1 MRKKII
7 TVAATLL
14 LLGLLS
20 MVEQLSVER
29 LTSEAMEKT
38 QEILFL
44 LARNEPE
51 QGLER
56 ARAMDAWWDEEA
68 PNAEMIINHAATDDV
83 LPEAYWR
90 SMGKAAATPEDEW
103 VRELDRPL
111 AVLLENFPL
120 LGGNRITPLLTGD
133 EAFPKMLDA
142 IREAAKAESNNEI
155 VGTPAQ
161 IADQLQH
168 VFESGACDGFI
179 VAPTYFPG
187 MIEQFCRSVVPE
199 LQRRGIFR
207 REYTGRTLRE
217 NLLAA

>member
-44 LARNEPE
+44 LAQNEPE

-56 ARAMDAWWDEEA
+56 ARALDAWWDEEA

-83 LPEAYWR
+83 RFTLSRLVAALE
-90 SMGKAAATPEDEW
+90 MGDRDGAFVYA
-103 VRELDRPL
+103 RELEGGIEH
-111 AVLLENFPL
+111 VLE
-120 LGGNRITPLLTGD
+120 R
-133 EAFPKMLDA
+133 
-142 IREAAKAESNNEI
+142 
-155 VGTPAQ
+155 Q
-161 IADQLQH
+161 
-168 VFESGACDGFI
+168 
-179 VAPTYFPG
+179 
-187 MIEQFCRSVVPE
+187 
-199 LQRRGIFR
+199 
-207 REYTGRTLRE
+207 TLSWQ
-217 NLLAA
+217 NLL

>member
-44 LARNEPE
+44 LAQNEPE
-51 QGLER
+51 QELER

-83 LPEAYWR
+83 RFTLSRLVAALE
-90 SMGKAAATPEDEW
+90 MGDRDDAFVYA
-103 VRELDRPL
+103 RELEGNIEH
-111 AVLLENFPL
+111 VLE
-120 LGGNRITPLLTGD
+120 R
-133 EAFPKMLDA
+133 
-142 IREAAKAESNNEI
+142 
-155 VGTPAQ
+155 Q
-161 IADQLQH
+161 
-168 VFESGACDGFI
+168 
-179 VAPTYFPG
+179 
-187 MIEQFCRSVVPE
+187 E
-199 LQRRGIFR
+199 LSWQ
-207 REYTGRTLRE
+207 
-217 NLLAA
+217 NLL

>member
-20 MVEQLSVER
+20 RVEQLSVER

-44 LARNEPE
+44 LAQNEPE

-83 LPEAYWR
+83 RFTLSRLVAALE
-90 SMGKAAATPEDEW
+90 MGDRDDAFVYAN
-103 VRELDRPL
+103 ELEGNIEH
-111 AVLLENFPL
+111 VLE
-120 LGGNRITPLLTGD
+120 R
-133 EAFPKMLDA
+133 
-142 IREAAKAESNNEI
+142 
-155 VGTPAQ
+155 Q
-161 IADQLQH
+161 
-168 VFESGACDGFI
+168 
-179 VAPTYFPG
+179 
-187 MIEQFCRSVVPE
+187 E
-199 LQRRGIFR
+199 LSWQ
-207 REYTGRTLRE
+207 
-217 NLLAA
+217 NLL

>member
-44 LARNEPE
+44 LAQNEPE

-68 PNAEMIINHAATDDV
+68 PNAEMIINHVATDDV
-83 LPEAYWR
+83 RFTLSRLIAALE
-90 SMGKAAATPEDEW
+90 MGDRDDAFVYTN
-103 VRELDRPL
+103 ELEGNIEH
-111 AVLLENFPL
+111 VLE
-120 LGGNRITPLLTGD
+120 R
-133 EAFPKMLDA
+133 
-142 IREAAKAESNNEI
+142 
-155 VGTPAQ
+155 Q
-161 IADQLQH
+161 
-168 VFESGACDGFI
+168 
-179 VAPTYFPG
+179 
-187 MIEQFCRSVVPE
+187 E
-199 LQRRGIFR
+199 LSWQ
-207 REYTGRTLRE
+207 
-217 NLLAA
+217 NLL

>member
-1 MRKKII
+1 MRKKMI

-44 LARNEPE
+44 LAQNEPE

-83 LPEAYWR
+83 RFTLSRLIAALE
-90 SMGKAAATPEDEW
+90 MGDRDDAFVYAN
-103 VRELDRPL
+103 ELEGNIEH
-111 AVLLENFPL
+111 VLERQELSA
-120 LGGNRITPLLTGD
+120 RI
-133 EAFPKMLDA
+133 
-142 IREAAKAESNNEI
+142 IRRARA
-155 VGTPAQ
+155 
-161 IADQLQH
+161 
-168 VFESGACDGFI
+168 
-179 VAPTYFPG
+179 
-187 MIEQFCRSVVPE
+187 
-199 LQRRGIFR
+199 
-207 REYTGRTLRE
+207 
-217 NLLAA
+217 

>member
-44 LARNEPE
+44 LAQNEPE

-68 PNAEMIINHAATDDV
+68 PNAEMIINHVATDDV
-83 LPEAYWR
+83 RFTLSRLIAALE
-90 SMGKAAATPEDEW
+90 MGDRDDAFVYA
-103 VRELDRPL
+103 RELEGNIEH
-111 AVLLENFPL
+111 VLE
-120 LGGNRITPLLTGD
+120 R
-133 EAFPKMLDA
+133 
-142 IREAAKAESNNEI
+142 
-155 VGTPAQ
+155 Q
-161 IADQLQH
+161 
-168 VFESGACDGFI
+168 
-179 VAPTYFPG
+179 
-187 MIEQFCRSVVPE
+187 E
-199 LQRRGIFR
+199 LSWQ
-207 REYTGRTLRE
+207 
-217 NLLAA
+217 NLL

>member
-44 LARNEPE
+44 LAQNEPE
-51 QGLER
+51 QGLKR

-83 LPEAYWR
+83 RFTLSRLIAALE
-90 SMGKAAATPEDEW
+90 MGDRDDAFVYAN
-103 VRELDRPL
+103 ELEGNIEH
-111 AVLLENFPL
+111 VLE
-120 LGGNRITPLLTGD
+120 R
-133 EAFPKMLDA
+133 
-142 IREAAKAESNNEI
+142 
-155 VGTPAQ
+155 Q
-161 IADQLQH
+161 
-168 VFESGACDGFI
+168 
-179 VAPTYFPG
+179 
-187 MIEQFCRSVVPE
+187 E
-199 LQRRGIFR
+199 LSWQ
-207 REYTGRTLRE
+207 
-217 NLLAA
+217 NLL

>member
-44 LARNEPE
+44 LAQNEPE

-83 LPEAYWR
+83 RFTLSRLIAARE
-90 SMGKAAATPEDEW
+90 MGDRDDAFVY
-103 VRELDRPL
+103 VRELEGNIEH
-111 AVLLENFPL
+111 VLE
-120 LGGNRITPLLTGD
+120 R
-133 EAFPKMLDA
+133 
-142 IREAAKAESNNEI
+142 
-155 VGTPAQ
+155 Q
-161 IADQLQH
+161 
-168 VFESGACDGFI
+168 
-179 VAPTYFPG
+179 
-187 MIEQFCRSVVPE
+187 E
-199 LQRRGIFR
+199 LSWQ
-207 REYTGRTLRE
+207 
-217 NLLAA
+217 NLL

>member
-20 MVEQLSVER
+20 MVEQFSVER

-51 QGLER
+51 RGLER

-83 LPEAYWR
+83 RFTLSRLIAALE
-90 SMGKAAATPEDEW
+90 MGDRDDAFVYAN
-103 VRELDRPL
+103 ELEGNIEH
-111 AVLLENFPL
+111 VLE
-120 LGGNRITPLLTGD
+120 R
-133 EAFPKMLDA
+133 
-142 IREAAKAESNNEI
+142 
-155 VGTPAQ
+155 Q
-161 IADQLQH
+161 
-168 VFESGACDGFI
+168 
-179 VAPTYFPG
+179 
-187 MIEQFCRSVVPE
+187 E
-199 LQRRGIFR
+199 LSWQ
-207 REYTGRTLRE
+207 
-217 NLLAA
+217 NLL

>member
-44 LARNEPE
+44 LAQNEPE

-83 LPEAYWR
+83 RFTLSRVVAALE
-90 SMGKAAATPEDEW
+90 MGDRDDAFVYAN
-103 VRELDRPL
+103 ELEGNIEH
-111 AVLLENFPL
+111 VLE
-120 LGGNRITPLLTGD
+120 R
-133 EAFPKMLDA
+133 
-142 IREAAKAESNNEI
+142 
-155 VGTPAQ
+155 Q
-161 IADQLQH
+161 
-168 VFESGACDGFI
+168 
-179 VAPTYFPG
+179 
-187 MIEQFCRSVVPE
+187 E
-199 LQRRGIFR
+199 LSWQ
-207 REYTGRTLRE
+207 
-217 NLLAA
+217 NLL

>member
-1 MRKKII
+1 MRKKMI

-44 LARNEPE
+44 LAQNEPE

-83 LPEAYWR
+83 RFTLSR
-90 SMGKAAATPEDEW
+90 LIAALEMEDRDDAF
-103 VRELDRPL
+103 VYANELEGNIEH
-111 AVLLENFPL
+111 VLE
-120 LGGNRITPLLTGD
+120 R
-133 EAFPKMLDA
+133 
-142 IREAAKAESNNEI
+142 
-155 VGTPAQ
+155 Q
-161 IADQLQH
+161 
-168 VFESGACDGFI
+168 
-179 VAPTYFPG
+179 
-187 MIEQFCRSVVPE
+187 E
-199 LQRRGIFR
+199 LSWQ
-207 REYTGRTLRE
+207 
-217 NLLAA
+217 NLL

>member
-1 MRKKII
+1 MRKKMI

-83 LPEAYWR
+83 RFTLSRLIAALE
-90 SMGKAAATPEDEW
+90 MGDRDDAFVYAN
-103 VRELDRPL
+103 ELEGNIEH
-111 AVLLENFPL
+111 VLE
-120 LGGNRITPLLTGD
+120 R
-133 EAFPKMLDA
+133 
-142 IREAAKAESNNEI
+142 
-155 VGTPAQ
+155 Q
-161 IADQLQH
+161 
-168 VFESGACDGFI
+168 
-179 VAPTYFPG
+179 
-187 MIEQFCRSVVPE
+187 E
-199 LQRRGIFR
+199 LSWQ
-207 REYTGRTLRE
+207 
-217 NLLAA
+217 NLL

>member
-44 LARNEPE
+44 LAQNEPE

-56 ARAMDAWWDEEA
+56 ARAMDAWWDEES

-83 LPEAYWR
+83 RFTLSRLIAALE
-90 SMGKAAATPEDEW
+90 MGDRDDAFVYA
-103 VRELDRPL
+103 RELEGNIEH
-111 AVLLENFPL
+111 VLE
-120 LGGNRITPLLTGD
+120 R
-133 EAFPKMLDA
+133 
-142 IREAAKAESNNEI
+142 
-155 VGTPAQ
+155 Q
-161 IADQLQH
+161 
-168 VFESGACDGFI
+168 
-179 VAPTYFPG
+179 
-187 MIEQFCRSVVPE
+187 E
-199 LQRRGIFR
+199 LSWQ
-207 REYTGRTLRE
+207 
-217 NLLAA
+217 NLL

>member
-44 LARNEPE
+44 LAQNEPE

-68 PNAEMIINHAATDDV
+68 PNAEMIINHVATDDV
-83 LPEAYWR
+83 RFTLSRLIAALE
-90 SMGKAAATPEDEW
+90 MGDRDDAFVYAN
-103 VRELDRPL
+103 ELEGNIEH
-111 AVLLENFPL
+111 VLE
-120 LGGNRITPLLTGD
+120 R
-133 EAFPKMLDA
+133 
-142 IREAAKAESNNEI
+142 
-155 VGTPAQ
+155 Q
-161 IADQLQH
+161 
-168 VFESGACDGFI
+168 
-179 VAPTYFPG
+179 
-187 MIEQFCRSVVPE
+187 E
-199 LQRRGIFR
+199 LSWQ
-207 REYTGRTLRE
+207 
-217 NLLAA
+217 NLL

>member
-44 LARNEPE
+44 LAQNEPE
-51 QGLER
+51 QELER

-83 LPEAYWR
+83 RFTLSRLVAALE
-90 SMGKAAATPEDEW
+90 MGDRDDAFVYA
-103 VRELDRPL
+103 RELEGNIEH
-111 AVLLENFPL
+111 VLE
-120 LGGNRITPLLTGD
+120 R
-133 EAFPKMLDA
+133 
-142 IREAAKAESNNEI
+142 
-155 VGTPAQ
+155 Q
-161 IADQLQH
+161 
-168 VFESGACDGFI
+168 
-179 VAPTYFPG
+179 
-187 MIEQFCRSVVPE
+187 E
-199 LQRRGIFR
+199 LSWQ
-207 REYTGRTLRE
+207 
-217 NLLAA
+217 NLW

>member
-29 LTSEAMEKT
+29 MTSEAMEKT

-44 LARNEPE
+44 LAQNEPE

-83 LPEAYWR
+83 RFTLSRLIAALE
-90 SMGKAAATPEDEW
+90 MGDRDDAFVYAH
-103 VRELDRPL
+103 ELEGNIEH
-111 AVLLENFPL
+111 VLE
-120 LGGNRITPLLTGD
+120 R
-133 EAFPKMLDA
+133 
-142 IREAAKAESNNEI
+142 
-155 VGTPAQ
+155 Q
-161 IADQLQH
+161 
-168 VFESGACDGFI
+168 
-179 VAPTYFPG
+179 
-187 MIEQFCRSVVPE
+187 E
-199 LQRRGIFR
+199 LSWQ
-207 REYTGRTLRE
+207 
-217 NLLAA
+217 NLL

>member
-44 LARNEPE
+44 LAQNEPE

-83 LPEAYWR
+83 RFTLSRLVAALE
-90 SMGKAAATPEDEW
+90 MGDRDDAFVYA
-103 VRELDRPL
+103 RELEGDIEH
-111 AVLLENFPL
+111 VLE
-120 LGGNRITPLLTGD
+120 R
-133 EAFPKMLDA
+133 
-142 IREAAKAESNNEI
+142 
-155 VGTPAQ
+155 Q
-161 IADQLQH
+161 
-168 VFESGACDGFI
+168 
-179 VAPTYFPG
+179 
-187 MIEQFCRSVVPE
+187 E
-199 LQRRGIFR
+199 LSWQ
-207 REYTGRTLRE
+207 
-217 NLLAA
+217 NLL